1 MVMLTSQ
8 PQQRC
13 RAPSSLLGAD
23 CSHACNAVTDLS
35 PDSLVRGIKQG
46 DRHME
51 RTFCQRYYPRVKR
64 QLQSYTRDPNR
75 AEDITHD
82 VLLTILLR
90 LRASSIEQ
98 PQYLDRFVHQ
108 TAKYYYLGWI
118 RQATNQSLECFDEG
132 TGIMAEAQNNADPEQ
147 ALLDAEQRKLLATLI
162 DSLQVDRDRELLLRA
177 YIRDEPKLLVCES
190 MTLSAL
196 HFDRVLH
203 RARQR
208 LKSILQTQHADVVDA
223 LRATSA

>member
-1 MVMLTSQ
+1 MLTSQ
-8 PQQRC
+8 PQQRWQ
-13 RAPSSLLGAD
+13 APSSLLGAD
-23 CSHACNAVTDLS
+23 CSRACNAVTDLS

-64 QLQSYTRDPNR
+64 QLQTYTRDPNR
-75 AEDITHD
+75 AEDFTHD

-118 RQATNQSLECFDEG
+118 RQATNQSLERFDEG
-132 TGIMAEAQNNADPEQ
+132 TGTMA
-147 ALLDAEQRKLLATLI
+147 
-162 DSLQVDRDRELLLRA
+162 
-177 YIRDEPKLLVCES
+177 
-190 MTLSAL
+190 
-196 HFDRVLH
+196 
-203 RARQR
+203 
-208 LKSILQTQHADVVDA
+208 
-223 LRATSA
+223 